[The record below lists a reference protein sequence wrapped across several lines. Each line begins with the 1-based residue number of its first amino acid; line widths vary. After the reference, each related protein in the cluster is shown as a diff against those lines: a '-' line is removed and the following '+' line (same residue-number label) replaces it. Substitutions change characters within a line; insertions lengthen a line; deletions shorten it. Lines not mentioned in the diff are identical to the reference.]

1 MPSEDM
7 GSIPGL
13 QENYQHAL
21 EDNLGIISIR
31 ALAEAD
37 DGVLHTALRRTRPP
51 PSRERIANW
60 QNAAR
65 RKLSETV
72 TEKPDWHDV
81 ARFAVNLTRR
91 RVNGKWEPWLTV
103 EQAERGP
110 EAPHR
115 EWPSWDSTP
124 LGPWMRSQLDRP
136 EDQAEPGAGA
146 VGSISTAGEPEAATA
161 APSQAGAKLRIDSAT
176 VTDAVHELR
185 LMRDG
190 NLIGGPGEDL
200 IPPVRLELTV
210 SGARSG
216 RQVWA
221 AVWFLRRARPGWS
234 PEEPVIVPSSGQAGF
249 DLSSV
254 LPGEYEVRLLTWASN
269 PATMAGVTLPKLS
282 FRPAEPEDDPADA
295 RTA

>member
-1 MPSEDM
+1 LA
-7 GSIPGL
+7 SIPDL

-21 EDNLGIISIR
+21 EENLGIISIR
-31 ALAEAD
+31 ALAEAEED
-37 DGVLHTALRRTRPP
+37 VLYKHLRRTRAT
-51 PSRERIANW
+51 RTQIASW
-60 QNAAR
+60 QDAAR

-91 RVNGKWEPWLTV
+91 RVNGKWERWLIV

-115 EWPSWDSTP
+115 EWPSWDSTA
-124 LGPWMRSQLDRP
+124 LGPWMRSQLGPP
-136 EDQAEPGAGA
+136 EDQVEPEAGA
-146 VGSISTAGEPEAATA
+146 VSSISTASGAEAATA
-161 APSQAGAKLRIDSAT
+161 VPAEAGTKPRIDSAT
-176 VTDAVHELR
+176 LTDAVHELR
-185 LMRDG
+185 LIRDG
-190 NLIGGPGEDL
+190 DLIGESGKAL
-200 IPPVRLELTV
+200 TPPVRLELTV

-221 AVWFLRRARPGWS
+221 AVWFPRQAEMGWS
-234 PEEPVIVPSSGQAGF
+234 PHDPVVVPSSGQAEF

-254 LPGEYEVRLLTWASN
+254 PPGEHMVRLLTWASS
-269 PATMAGVTLPKLS
+269 PGATLAGVTLPKLS
-282 FRPAEPEDDPADA
+282 FRPAEPEDDPAAA